1 MFCSRQ
7 TKSLKT
13 KRKAAYPTTG
23 IANGLLHKRP
33 CPWATCYSITRRHMQ
48 GLSNTLPC
56 RNTGPDP
63 WNDSRA
69 YYMCFGFVLG
79 FVFFFLISSPYFTP
93 SSSAW
98 GLGPSWQKLKFRR
111 EHTWQT
117 GLPSLTK
124 QTKLKAIPTSQASHP
139 KDNTNGNSL
148 PSNSK
153 HPRLKGG
160 VTWLSWV
167 EVLTSP
173 EVRSHV
179 NMGLLSRNWKRHW
192 RGTNTW
198 QKGLIAQTTLTLGS
212 VYPLVPSSL
221 LSPNIPICLKAP
233 PASC

>member
-1 MFCSRQ
+1 MGFYTRDPVLELPATALPGGTCRALAIPYLAETQVQ
-7 TKSLKT
+7 TLET
-13 KRKAAYPTTG
+13 IHVP
-23 IANGLLHKRP
+23 I
-33 CPWATCYSITRRHMQ
+33 TC
-48 GLSNTLPC
+48 
-56 RNTGPDP
+56 
-63 WNDSRA
+63 
-69 YYMCFGFVLG
+69 VLVLFWVSG
-79 FVFFFLISSPYFTP
+79 FFLISSPYFTP

-139 KDNTNGNSL
+139 KDNTNRNSL